1 LIENIET
8 PSHDKLNED
17 EFEMLQNIAK
27 KWRWKKTQE
36 IVDFTHKQLPWLVSY
51 DKEIIPYGLIT
62 QEELEN
68 VY

>member
-27 KWRWKKTQE
+27 KWR
-36 IVDFTHKQLPWLVSY
+36 
-51 DKEIIPYGLIT
+51 
-62 QEELEN
+62 
-68 VY
+68 